1 MSASRV
7 LLRRRSALALGAAAL
22 LPGMVRAADA
32 TEGVSRSVP
41 ESIHHPAL
49 AALEKQAGGRLG
61 VAMFHTGTG
70 AIAGLRMRE
79 RFALC
84 STFKLPLVAG
94 ILRAVDEGRLRLDQW
109 VPFSQAD
116 MVAHAPVTSQHV
128 QHGGMTLQALARA
141 AQVESDN
148 PAANLLLSFIG
159 GPPGFTQ
166 QMRWS
171 NDAVTRL
178 DRVEPHLN
186 LVSGDEI
193 RDTTTPQCMART
205 TALYLHQAWLS
216 PDSTQLLRSWMEATT
231 TGAQRLR
238 AGLPADWRSG
248 DKTGTAMAQG
258 MADKYNDVAVAWPP
272 GRAPLVVTAYYEAPK
287 SYGGKMRDEDQAVLA
302 EVGRIA
308 SAWYVQ
314 QS

>member
-1 MSASRV
+1 MSVSRV
-7 LLRRRSALALGAAAL
+7 FLRRRSALALGAAVL
-22 LPGMVRAADA
+22 LPGLAWAADA
-32 TEGVSRSVP
+32 AEGASGPVP
-41 ESIHHPAL
+41 EAINHPAL
-49 AALEKQAGGRLG
+49 AALEKQVGGRLG

-70 AIAGLRMRE
+70 AIAGHRMRE

-94 ILRAVDEGRLRLDQW
+94 ILREVDEGRLRLDQW

-128 QHGGMTLQALARA
+128 AKGGMTLQALARA
-141 AQVESDN
+141 AQIESDN
-148 PAANLLLSFIG
+148 PAANLLLRFIG
-159 GPPGFTQ
+159 GPAGFTQ

-178 DRVEPHLN
+178 DRLEPHLN

-205 TALYLHQAWLS
+205 TALYLHQGWLS
-216 PDSTQLLRSWMEATT
+216 PESTRLLRGWMEATT
-231 TGAQRLR
+231 TGTQRLR
-238 AGLPADWRSG
+238 AGLPADLRSG

-258 MADKYNDVAVAWPP
+258 MADKYNDVAVAWPS
-272 GRAPLVVTAYYEAPK
+272 GRAPLVVTAYYEAAT
-287 SYGGKMRDEDQAVLA
+287 SHGGKIRDEDQAVLA

-308 SAWYVQ
+308 ASWYLQ
-314 QS
+314 QA